1 MIDIKQYI
9 DRKTALH
16 CETEQESIEINELI
30 VKLGGKDL
38 HCFYNVYENYTCYDL
53 EFFDLKANCYCS
65 LSYYQEN
72 EYNILKAKD
81 VLNKKE
87 IMKHTFKNGTT
98 VEGSFSREQL
108 KEIAKV
114 FGESLYPVYKSA
126 TKGDIPVDE
135 MNEIHLRNAILLHL
149 REYFTQTNFKDVDNE
164 SFLDN
169 LDIQNFPETI
179 KMLYNELN
187 RRINERN

>member
-1 MIDIKQYI
+1 MVDIKQYI
-9 DRKTALH
+9 DTKTAIH
-16 CETEQESIEINELI
+16 CETEQESIEINKLI
-30 VKLGGKDL
+30 AELGGKDL
-38 HCFYNVYENYTCYDL
+38 HCFYNDYENYTCYDL
-53 EFFDLKANCYCS
+53 ESFDLKANCYCN

-98 VEGSFSREQL
+98 VEGRFSREQL

-149 REYFTQTNFKDVDNE
+149 REYFTQKNFKNMDNE

-169 LDIQNFPETI
+169 LEVQNFPKTI
-179 KMLYNELN
+179 EMLINELN
-187 RRINERN
+187 RRVNEKV

>member
-1 MIDIKQYI
+1 MVDIKQYI
-9 DRKTALH
+9 DTKTAIH
-16 CETEQESIEINELI
+16 CETEQESIEINKLI
-30 VKLGGKDL
+30 AELGGRNLHDNYNDYKDQI
-38 HCFYNVYENYTCYDL
+38 CYDL
-53 EFFDLKANCYCS
+53 EYLDIKQNCYCS

-72 EYNILKAKD
+72 EYNILKAIH

-108 KEIAKV
+108 NEIAKV

-149 REYFTQTNFKDVDNE
+149 REYFTQKNFKNMDTE

-169 LDIQNFPETI
+169 LEVQNFPETI
-179 KMLYNELN
+179 EMLIKELN
-187 RRINERN
+187 RRVNERN